1 MRILAG
7 MLCLCV
13 LVTTCP
19 DMPGAVSASAAE
31 ERTETGERYISG
43 FAELPEDDGAPGG
56 EVDDGENGGKEDG
69 SATGGDM
76 DDGENGGKEDGGAS
90 DGETGDGEAGG
101 GEDDGKHTDG
111 GAGILRKKEKEETAA
126 EEQQEPQKKEQEE
139 TQEETLTVSGIT
151 WQSAPVY
158 DGNTEG
164 IYTFTAVLPD
174 GYAPA
179 EGVSL
184 PEIRVIV
191 EQVVAK
197 PRRAERAAAAS
208 DWGGTGVRELLTN
221 ALNNVFAY
229 GNNLTITQGSTEDTT
244 KFYYTGSSTS
254 IELSPAEGSVA
265 DGFHMEQY
273 SLCSTGGDYDCS
285 SYDSVI
291 HMSGGILKEITTTR
305 SNGGNIRS
313 VQFVMSGGTL
323 LSAFA
328 AHMADI
334 SGDSVI
340 KGKLFIV
347 DSLSV
352 SGLP

>member
-1 MRILAG
+1 MVR
-7 MLCLCV
+7 
-13 LVTTCP
+13 
-19 DMPGAVSASAAE
+19 
-31 ERTETGERYISG
+31 
-43 FAELPEDDGAPGG
+43 
-56 EVDDGENGGKEDG
+56 
-69 SATGGDM
+69 
-76 DDGENGGKEDGGAS
+76 
-90 DGETGDGEAGG
+90 
-101 GEDDGKHTDG
+101 
-111 GAGILRKKEKEETAA
+111 
-126 EEQQEPQKKEQEE
+126 
-139 TQEETLTVSGIT
+139 
-151 WQSAPVY
+151 
-158 DGNTEG
+158 
-164 IYTFTAVLPD
+164 
-174 GYAPA
+174 
-179 EGVSL
+179 
-184 PEIRVIV
+184 
-191 EQVVAK
+191 
-197 PRRAERAAAAS
+197 
-208 DWGGTGVRELLTN
+208 GVRELLTN

-244 KFYYTGSSTS
+244 KFYYTGSSTP

-273 SLCSTGGDYDCS
+273 SLCSTGGDYDYS